1 MYQGTL
7 QPRLENHWGI
17 KTIKWR
23 KYWRDLWFQQ
33 LPESILVKSI
43 IKGKCPHGI
52 QLEGQQMRKRHSS
65 GEGGCRA
72 GVGGEVFCSGSSPGP
87 GWAGCGAVGREQC
100 VDGKNTEWTLVNPW
114 FFTSASLLQVRL
126 KTCIVHG
133 ILQARIL
140 EWVAF
145 PFSRGS
151 SQPRNWTQVSHT
163 ASRFFT
169 GWARR
174 EAWDCV
180 LPPIKYWRS

>member
-72 GVGGEVFCSGSSPGP
+72 GIGGEVLCSVSSPGP

-126 KTCIVHG
+126 TFLKA
-133 ILQARIL
+133 LR
-140 EWVAF
+140 
-145 PFSRGS
+145 
-151 SQPRNWTQVSHT
+151 
-163 ASRFFT
+163 
-169 GWARR
+169 
-174 EAWDCV
+174 V
-180 LPPIKYWRS
+180 LPLHAEEENKAGKQQNTDKDYLEVSPNFW